1 MSDSLRPHG
10 LYSPWNS
17 LGQNTGGYP
26 FPSPGD
32 LPKPGTEPRSPA
44 LQADSLPTEPPE
56 KPFSYKC
63 ILSINYCKGIELL
76 SVSEPREDVA
86 MLCKQKGNSGW
97 KTRD

>member
-1 MSDSLRPHG
+1 MDYTVHG
-10 LYSPWNS
+10 NSP
-17 LGQNTGGYP
+17 GQNTSGYL

-32 LPKPGTEPRSPA
+32 LLNPGIEPRSPA
-44 LQADSLPTEPPE
+44 EQADSLSAEPLG

-76 SVSEPREDVA
+76 SVSESREDVA
-86 MLCKQKGNSGW
+86 MLCRQKGNSGW